1 VQYIEPLQNAFD
13 ITAVQPRS
21 HRFDTSAIR
30 LPVRTLPCAD
40 YLNGLIPRQVG
51 GLHIPN
57 LQKVIGMEETLLG
70 LDGFLPGFDLIHA
83 AEQSFYC
90 TYQIASR
97 KQRYGYKLIT
107 MQAELNPFW
116 FEKHPNVMR
125 HAAFVRGATDLFI
138 ARTERAKLALVCEGV
153 EPERVRVIGHGVDTT
168 RFHPAPR
175 STDLCRRLGI
185 DPDRFIILLVGRMV
199 WEKGIFTLA
208 NAARSLM
215 TDERFNALKPL
226 FVIAGNGEE
235 RGSLQRRLNLL
246 GVADC
251 FKLIGNHPYNVLP
264 DIHRLADIFVLPSI
278 STRSVLEQFG
288 IVLIEAMASGKPIV
302 TTHCGA
308 IDEVVGDAGVLVQPN
323 DFFRL
328 SEALRDLALDE
339 LRRGDLGARALA
351 RVNQLFRK
359 EDISAKIA
367 RAYRDT
373 LGHA

>member
-1 VQYIEPLQNAFD
+1 MD

-30 LPVRTLPCAD
+30 LPVRTLGCAD
-40 YLNGLIPRQVG
+40 YLNGLIPRQIG
-51 GLHIPN
+51 GFHVPN
-57 LQKVIGMEETLLG
+57 VQKMLGLEETLLG

-90 TYQIASR
+90 TYQIAKR

-125 HAAFVRGATDLFI
+125 HTAFVRGATDLFI

-153 EPERVRVIGHGVDTT
+153 EPERVSVIGHGVDTA
-168 RFHPAPR
+168 RFFPAPR
-175 STDLCRRLGI
+175 SLELCARLGI
-185 DPDRFIILLVGRMV
+185 EPDRFIILLVGRMV

-215 TDERFNALKPL
+215 SDERFKALKPL

-235 RGSLQRRLNLL
+235 RGSLQRRLDLL
-246 GVADC
+246 GLTDC

-264 DIHRLADIFVLPSI
+264 DIHRLANIFVLPSI

-288 IVLIEAMASGKPIV
+288 IVLIEAMATGKPIV
-302 TTHCGA
+302 STHCGA
-308 IDEVVGDAGVLVQPN
+308 IDEVLGDAGVLVQPN

-339 LRRGDLGARALA
+339 LRRLDLGARALE
-351 RVNQLFRK
+351 RVNRLFRK
-359 EDISAKIA
+359 EDISTKIA
-367 RAYRDT
+367 RAYQDT